1 MKSCWHSPPHVR
13 RSPTGRRLQTVAGHL
28 HGRRRDADRPA
39 ESEAQDTHFYV
50 DLEGN
55 AARDLY
61 KALKAKAE
69 AGVCGEPGDLTKR
82 NGGVQCT
89 MVKGGKEYHCAF
101 GVEMRNAAR
110 CFRRGLL
117 GSDSWRLAIPSPSG
131 F

>member
-1 MKSCWHSPPHVR
+1 MKVILVIVALTFAAPSASAADYQPLKGSYKVGGKTLIDPP
-13 RSPTGRRLQTVAGHL
+13 
-28 HGRRRDADRPA
+28 
-39 ESEAQDTHFYV
+39 ESEAQDTHFYL

-82 NGGVQCT
+82 SGGVQCT

-101 GVEMRNAAR
+101 GVELKTQ
-110 CFRRGLL
+110 G
-117 GSDSWRLAIPSPSG
+117 IVSG
-131 F
+131 VVC